1 MKEEH
6 EEKELAKE
14 RAKARVVL
22 LTERLDMLEQ
32 EMKDIEALRREIIN
46 KYDLN
51 KEKQ

>member
-1 MKEEH
+1 MKEER
-6 EEKELAKE
+6 EEKE

>member
-1 MKEEH
+1 MKEER
-6 EEKELAKE
+6 EEKEM
-14 RAKARVVL
+14 AKARVAL

>member
-1 MKEEH
+1 MKEEY
-6 EEKELAKE
+6 EEKE
-14 RAKARVVL
+14 RAKARVAM

-51 KEKQ
+51 KEQQ

>member
-6 EEKELAKE
+6 EEKE